1 VIDINTF
8 IKCLKKNDLNFV
20 TGVPDSLLKNLC
32 FEFENIYKNDHIT
45 AANEGAAVG
54 IGIGYHLKTGKIP
67 VIYLQNSGLGNMVN
81 PILSL
86 ADPKVFNI
94 PLLII
99 MGWRGERNKMLID
112 EPQHMTQGDLTENFL
127 KSMNIRYNIVSKN
140 TDYKAIIKKLTT
152 YSKNN
157 NKISCLLV
165 RKNVFKIKKNLQIKK
180 ENKNNLYKREEILKH
195 IVKNLPRNLNSIST
209 TGILS
214 RELYE
219 ILKKEDTINNF
230 MCVGGMGHAISVA
243 YGLAHNSKQKVLCFD
258 GDGAITMHLGA
269 LTNSVRYNNIIH
281 VVFNNKSHESVGGHD
296 TSSNHVKFYKIAKS
310 LGYQNSKLAKNKSQA
325 LKLIMEAL
333 NSNQSYFIEI
343 ICKKGHRKDISRPKE
358 KMIELKNKFLE
369 KKIQND

>member
-8 IKCLKKNDLNFV
+8 IKCLKKNDFNFV

-32 FEFENIYKNDHIT
+32 FEFENTYKNDHIT

-112 EPQHMTQGDLTENFL
+112 EPQHMTQGNLTENFL

-165 RKNVFKIKKNLQIKK
+165 RKNVF
-180 ENKNNLYKREEILKH
+180 
-195 IVKNLPRNLNSIST
+195 
-209 TGILS
+209 
-214 RELYE
+214 
-219 ILKKEDTINNF
+219 
-230 MCVGGMGHAISVA
+230 
-243 YGLAHNSKQKVLCFD
+243 
-258 GDGAITMHLGA
+258 
-269 LTNSVRYNNIIH
+269 
-281 VVFNNKSHESVGGHD
+281 
-296 TSSNHVKFYKIAKS
+296 
-310 LGYQNSKLAKNKSQA
+310 
-325 LKLIMEAL
+325 
-333 NSNQSYFIEI
+333 
-343 ICKKGHRKDISRPKE
+343 
-358 KMIELKNKFLE
+358 
-369 KKIQND
+369 

>member
-1 VIDINTF
+1 VIDINNF
-8 IKCLKKNDLNFV
+8 INCLKKNNLNFV
-20 TGVPDSLLKNLC
+20 TGVPDSLLKDLC
-32 FEFENIYKNDHIT
+32 FEFKNHYKKNHIIS
-45 AANEGAAVG
+45 ANEGAAVA

-67 VIYLQNSGLGNMVN
+67 LIYLQNSGLGNMVN
-81 PILSL
+81 PLLSL

-99 MGWRGERNKMLID
+99 MGWRGEKSKIIKD
-112 EPQHMTQGDLTENFL
+112 EPQHMTQGNLTENFL
-127 KSMNIRYNIVSKN
+127 KSMKIRYNIISKN
-140 TDYKAIIKKLTT
+140 TDYKSIIKKLTT

-165 RKNVFKIKKNLQIKK
+165 RKNVFKIKKKLQIKK

-195 IVKNLPRNLNSIST
+195 ILKNLPRNLISIST

-219 ILKKEDTINNF
+219 ILKKDNKINNL

-243 YGLAHNSKQKVLCFD
+243 YGIAHNNKKKVLCFD

-269 LTNSVRYNNIIH
+269 LTNSVNHNNIIH

-296 TSSNHVKFYKIAKS
+296 TSSKHVKFYNIAKF
-310 LGYQNSKLAKNKSQA
+310 LGYQNSKLARNKSQA
-325 LKLIMEAL
+325 LKFILEAL
-333 NSNQSYFIEI
+333 HSNQSYFIEI

-358 KMIELKNKFLE
+358 KMTDLKNKFLE
-369 KKIQND
+369 KINTK

>member
-1 VIDINTF
+1 MININNF
-8 IKCLKKNDLNFV
+8 IKYLKKNDFNFV

-32 FEFENIYKNDHIT
+32 FEFENSYKNNHIT
-45 AANEGAAVG
+45 AANEGAAIG
-54 IGIGYHLKTGKIP
+54 IGIGHYLKTGKIP

-81 PILSL
+81 PLLSL

-99 MGWRGERNKMLID
+99 MGWRGERNKIFKD
-112 EPQHMTQGDLTENFL
+112 EPQHMTQGNLTEIFL

-140 TDYKAIIKKLTT
+140 SDYKAIIKKLKI
-152 YSKNN
+152 YSKKN
-157 NKISCLLV
+157 NKITCLLV
-165 RKNVFKIKKNLQIKK
+165 RKNTFKINQNLKIKKD
-180 ENKNNLYKREEILKH
+180 NKDNLYKREEILKH

-219 ILKKEDTINNF
+219 ILKKENTINNF

-243 YGLAHNSKQKVLCFD
+243 YGLAHNSKQKILCFD

-269 LTNSVRYNNIIH
+269 LTNSVRHKNIIH

-296 TSSNHVKFYKIAKS
+296 TSSKHVKFYKIAKS

-325 LKLIMEAL
+325 LKLILEAL
-333 NSNQSYFIEI
+333 KSKQSYFIEI
-343 ICKKGHRKDISRPKE
+343 ICKKGHRKDISRPIE
-358 KMIELKNKFLE
+358 KMTELKNKFV
-369 KKIQND
+369 KKLNKK